1 MPELEVL
8 SLDIKLEELLNA
20 VQGLLVPKMRE
31 GAADSIEEVLK
42 AVGYDALD
50 DEGLSPPPKPI
61 AAR

>member
-1 MPELEVL
+1 MPNM
-8 SLDIKLEELLNA
+8 S
-20 VQGLLVPKMRE
+20 E

-61 AAR
+61 TTREILL